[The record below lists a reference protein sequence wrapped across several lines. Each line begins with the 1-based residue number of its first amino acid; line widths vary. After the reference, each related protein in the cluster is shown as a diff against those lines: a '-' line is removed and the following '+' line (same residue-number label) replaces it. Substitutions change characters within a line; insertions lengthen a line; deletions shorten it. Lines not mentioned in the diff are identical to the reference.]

1 LEPDYVYTVA
11 VEQLTI
17 QRVAEERHAMTTI
30 TLRSVRYAFVMFLS
44 ALTLFAVVES
54 AVRGRAAATVAEGL
68 STCGTVDQPCALE
81 PVAVVA
87 TAAAPAR
94 ARLAEGLSACGTQAQ
109 PCRLE
114 TVEVTAERSTSRLA
128 SAERAVGM
136 TLRVKS

>member
-1 LEPDYVYTVA
+1 
-11 VEQLTI
+11 
-17 QRVAEERHAMTTI
+17 MTTI
-30 TLRSVRYAFVMFLS
+30 TLRSVRYTFVMLMS

-54 AVRGRAAATVAEGL
+54 AVGGHPARTAPVAEGL
-68 STCGTVDQPCALE
+68 STCGTADRPCVLA

-94 ARLAEGLSACGTQAQ
+94 AQLAEGLSACGTQAQ
-109 PCRLE
+109 PCLLE
-114 TVEVTAERSTSRLA
+114 TVEVTAERSASRLA